1 MEKRQNNKIKYKTI
15 KRQWKHNFLVKH
27 KYKRRI
33 YILEYTRKYY
43 SEENGVT
50 LKRLP
55 QGIMF
60 AEEAKVRLMMAVYLC
75 LYIESKKNE
84 GKD

>member
-1 MEKRQNNKIKYKTI
+1 MLNTNKNWNIP
-15 KRQWKHNFLVKH
+15 
-27 KYKRRI
+27 
-33 YILEYTRKYY
+33 EKYY